1 MYLNDQLQK
10 EVLEVLYQVVRL
22 VEALILLGLVIN
34 QRFLAVG
41 V

>member
-10 EVLEVLYQVVRL
+10 EVLEVLCQVVRL
-22 VEALILLGLVIN
+22 VEALILLELVIN